1 MKIAF
6 IIKSFTHYSDQELL
20 VFLQQ
25 KNEHALT
32 ELYNRYYAPLCHKA
46 FQRIPSNPVVEE
58 IVQDVFLNLW
68 IKAASLDVTG
78 NVKAYLYATLRNKIL
93 CELRT
98 EQTRAFYAERIKQIT
113 EQQENAQELQA
124 IYAKETE
131 DHINEIISTLSPQCK
146 EAFVLNRYEHLSYKE
161 VADRMH
167 ISVNTVEKHVSK
179 ALRILKNRLNEY
191 GDIVFLLLLTGFCL
205 LC

>member
-6 IIKSFTHYSDQELL
+6 IIKNFTHYSDQELL

-25 KNEHALT
+25 KNEQALT

-46 FQRIPSNPVVEE
+46 FQRIPSNPAVEE

-93 CELRT
+93 YELRT
-98 EQTRAFYAERIKQIT
+98 EQTRIFYTEKLKQVT

-167 ISVNTVEKHVSK
+167 ISVNTVEKHIAK
-179 ALRILKNRLNEY
+179 ALRILKSRLNEY
-191 GDIVFLLLLTGFCL
+191 GDIVFLLLLTGFCFL
-205 LC
+205 Y